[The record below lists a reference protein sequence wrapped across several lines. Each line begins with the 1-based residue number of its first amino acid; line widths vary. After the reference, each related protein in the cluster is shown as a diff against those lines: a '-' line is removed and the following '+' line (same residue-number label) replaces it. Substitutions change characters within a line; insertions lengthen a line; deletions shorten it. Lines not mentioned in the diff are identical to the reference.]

1 MKFVVAIAALCL
13 LSTQAV
19 NVSLIGDDVDDLA
32 NKLGHQGAEN
42 DDDITDALEEQKD
55 IREHQKDQ
63 EKLRKKYLK
72 KIHRNDN
79 WREEMKAEAAK
90 KDED

>member
-42 DDDITDALEEQKD
+42 DDDITDALEE
-55 IREHQKDQ
+55 
-63 EKLRKKYLK
+63 
-72 KIHRNDN
+72 
-79 WREEMKAEAAK
+79 
-90 KDED
+90 